1 MKRILACLGT
11 LALLVSIAPPSA
23 AQEQQGV
30 LLSLVRQT
38 PWNSP
43 KSPEVDVTIRAT
55 NTTSQT
61 FSNLSV
67 QMSVRAAVISVSQYQ
82 LSLTEDPTL
91 QLGDTVTKSLQG
103 TLPPNSTRTFTVS
116 RNLKFLPSIASLVY
130 PIAIEFGS
138 GSRSLATLRT
148 PVVYLVEKPV
158 TPLGLSWTFPLDAPI
173 VFQPGG
179 VFRNP
184 TLERQLATGGRLAA
198 EIGALRSITPTDG
211 ATHVDVAIDPSLVA
225 QLERMADGYT
235 VRDGGTLRHVP
246 AGQGGAADARQALDD
261 LTHVVSA
268 DQVETSAM
276 PFSDP
281 LLPALGTSGL
291 GGDVDTQVQRGQTL
305 LHARFRQGTLE
316 DKVMRPPQSAIDP
329 EALQQLNR
337 QGTSL
342 LLLDG
347 NAAEASTTG
356 LVSDESPVAR
366 ISLGRSREIGAIV
379 PEGQIQALLASPLVS
394 EDPVLGAHV
403 LIADLAEIWLESPSV
418 ARSVALM
425 LPEQLPIPSSF
436 FGPFARGIASAPW
449 LTPLKATKVAEEKN
463 NPRTLSHV
471 GTWRGPTFSG
481 EYVQSLKK
489 ARKRIDAYRSALVG
503 PSPLP
508 EALETSLLYAE
519 ADDFTSAE
527 RLGRPFIGV
536 VHATIATRF
545 SQVRADVSQPVTLT
559 SSGSV
564 SSIPVHIVNA
574 SGTPLHVT
582 VQLVSPRLSFA
593 NGNSKSVGLTSTDS
607 TLSFGVTPN
616 TTGRFPVQ
624 VLVRTPSGKVLN
636 SSTLIVR
643 STAYNRIALV
653 ITVGALVVLL
663 ALWIRR
669 AVGTRRAERK
679 TAAATPEPET
689 SAP

>member
-43 KSPEVDVTIRAT
+43 KSPEVDVTFRAT

-61 FSNLSV
+61 YSNLS
-67 QMSVRAAVISVSQYQ
+67 AVITVRQHVQSVSQYE

-91 QLGDTVTKSLQG
+91 PQGFSVTKPLKG
-103 TLPPNSTRTFTVS
+103 TLPPNSSRTFTVS
-116 RNLKFLPSIASLVY
+116 RNLKSLPNVASLVY
-130 PIAIEFGS
+130 PMEIEFGS
-138 GSRSLATLRT
+138 GSRALATLRT
-148 PVVYLVEKPV
+148 PVVYLVEQPK
-158 TPLGLSWTFPLDAPI
+158 TPLGLGWTFPLDAPI

-198 EIGALRSITPTDG
+198 EIGALRSITPTSA
-211 ATHVDVAIDPSLVA
+211 ATHVDVAIDPALVV

-246 AGQGGAADARQALDD
+246 AGEGGAADAKQALDD
-261 LTHVVSA
+261 LAHIAGA
-268 DQVETSAM
+268 DQVEMSAM
-276 PFSDP
+276 PFADP
-281 LLPALGTSGL
+281 LLPALGNSGL
-291 GGDVDTQVQRGQTL
+291 GGDVAVQVQRGQTF
-305 LHARFRQGTLE
+305 LHNRFRQATLDE
-316 DKVMRPPQSAIDP
+316 RVMRPPQSSIDP
-329 EALQQLNR
+329 TTLQQLSR
-337 QGTSL
+337 QGASL

-347 NAAEASTTG
+347 NAAQPPPTG
-356 LVSDESPVAR
+356 LVSHDPPVEQ
-366 ISLGRSREIGAIV
+366 IPLGRSRSIDAVV
-379 PEGQIQALLASPLVS
+379 PEGQIQAMLASPLVS
-394 EDPVLGAHV
+394 EDPVLGAHLLV
-403 LIADLAEIWLESPSV
+403 ADLAEIWLESPSV

-436 FGPFARGIASAPW
+436 FGPFARGVASAPW
-449 LTPLKATKVAEEKN
+449 LTPLKATKLAEGKSDT
-463 NPRTLSHV
+463 PTLSHV
-471 GTWRGPTFSG
+471 GVWHGPTFSG
-481 EYVQSLKK
+481 DYVQSLKK

-508 EALETSLLYAE
+508 GTLETSLLFAE

-527 RLGRPFIGV
+527 RLGKPFIDV
-536 VHATIATRF
+536 VHRTIAARF

-593 NGNSKSVGLTSTDS
+593 NGNSRSVGLTSTDS

-624 VLVRTPSGKVLN
+624 VLVRTPSGKIL
-636 SSTLIVR
+636 SSATLIVR
-643 STAYNRIALV
+643 STAYNRIALL
-653 ITVGALVVLL
+653 ITIGALLVLL
-663 ALWIRR
+663 ALWLRR
-669 AVGTRRAERK
+669 ALANRRAERK
-679 TAAATPEPET
+679 QPAPEPEREP